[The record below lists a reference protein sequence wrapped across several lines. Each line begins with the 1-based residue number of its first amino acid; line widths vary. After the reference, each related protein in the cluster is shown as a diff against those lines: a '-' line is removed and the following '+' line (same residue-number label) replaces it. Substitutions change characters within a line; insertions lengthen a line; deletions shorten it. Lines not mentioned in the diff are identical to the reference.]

1 MLKEKNFEKRSKL
14 LAFLLRHDKNY
25 DFKDDGWREVS
36 DIIKNHGFTRKKLE
50 DIVVLDDKG
59 RYEFSFDKKRIRA
72 RHGHSLDVQIAQ
84 KKKTPPDVLYHG
96 TATRFLDKI
105 YNEGLMKMTRQYVH
119 LSPSRKLAV
128 SVGIRHGKPA
138 LIYIDSKRM
147 SEDGIDFFLS
157 DDNVWLVEH
166 VDPKY
171 FIQTEIENVE
181 DKYKDKRG
189 Y

>member
-1 MLKEKNFEKRSKL
+1 MKGKELEKKSKL
-14 LAFLLRHDKNY
+14 LAFLLRHDKTY

-36 DIIKNHGFTRKKLE
+36 DIVKNYDFTRKEIE

-59 RYEFSFDKKRIRA
+59 RYELSMDKKRVRA
-72 RHGHSLDVQIAQ
+72 KHGHSLVDVQIAQ
-84 KKKTPPDVLYHG
+84 KKRTPPDVLYHG

-105 YNEGLMKMTRQYVH
+105 YDKGILKMTRQYVH
-119 LSPSRKLAV
+119 LSPSCRLAV
-128 SVGIRHGKPA
+128 SVGERHGTPA
-138 LIYIDSKRM
+138 IIHIDCKRM
-147 SEDGIDFFLS
+147 TEDGIDFFLS